1 MGNCVVS
8 QFLFLAVVGFVSRVE
23 INIISF
29 CFAYIV
35 STKRGSSL
43 YGQPSWWSA
52 PDDAAPL
59 TLQPIHCATTWTE
72 ANPTPIKGKSLS
84 PAPPDTNKKRSASVK
99 AYGTLPREKKE
110 SKLTTRL
117 IKKIT
122 PSSSKKASSSEGKA
136 STSSSAASSA
146 SNSSSDLLKSSVAR
160 GTPKRET
167 YIKKNALSNRP
178 RSAEVISSSSST
190 TLQKPVSKFDRS
202 SPQRHTYNKKEPTL
216 SKKAHEEAS
225 SASKPE
231 KKPRETIA
239 ELRQRMQQAKKTAAA
254 NKDAESDIQIFVPTK
269 ATPTEEATADHVT
282 EDINSS
288 DVVTSSGLS
297 LNESD
302 VQLNSQRKQWEIN
315 EVMHMQTSSPY
326 FHSMNNWYIPYLVL
340 TCRNP
345 NVSKPKCII
354 LILSDHYFAF
364 KFYGKFNALVSPL
377 VTYVRTALIMYM
389 LIHRLFLWI
398 T

>member
-1 MGNCVVS
+1 M
-8 QFLFLAVVGFVSRVE
+8 
-23 INIISF
+23 
-29 CFAYIV
+29 

-52 PDDAAPL
+52 PDDNAPL

-72 ANPTPIKGKSLS
+72 ANPISVKGKSLS

-99 AYGTLPREKKE
+99 AYGTLPREKTSSAKE

-122 PSSSKKASSSEGKA
+122 PSSSKKTSSSEGKA

-167 YIKKNALSNRP
+167 YIKKTALSSRP

-239 ELRQRMQQAKKTAAA
+239 ELRQRMQQAKKAATP
-254 NKDAESDIQIFVPTK
+254 NKDPESDIQIFVPTK
-269 ATPTEEATADHVT
+269 ATPTDEAAADHVI

-288 DVVTSSGLS
+288 DVVTSSGVS

-302 VQLNSQRKQWEIN
+302 IQLSAQRKQWEIS
-315 EVMHMQTSSPY
+315 EV
-326 FHSMNNWYIPYLVL
+326 
-340 TCRNP
+340 
-345 NVSKPKCII
+345 
-354 LILSDHYFAF
+354 
-364 KFYGKFNALVSPL
+364 
-377 VTYVRTALIMYM
+377 
-389 LIHRLFLWI
+389 
-398 T
+398 

>member
-1 MGNCVVS
+1 M
-8 QFLFLAVVGFVSRVE
+8 
-23 INIISF
+23 
-29 CFAYIV
+29 

-52 PDDAAPL
+52 PDDNAPL

-72 ANPTPIKGKSLS
+72 ANPTPVKGKSLS
-84 PAPPDTNKKRSASVK
+84 PAPPDSNKKRSASVK
-99 AYGTLPREKKE
+99 AYGTLPREKTSSVKE

-122 PSSSKKASSSEGKA
+122 PSSSKKSSSSEGKA

-167 YIKKNALSNRP
+167 YIKKTSLSSRP

-239 ELRQRMQQAKKTAAA
+239 ELRQRMQQAKKAATA
-254 NKDAESDIQIFVPTK
+254 NKDAESDIQIFIPTK
-269 ATPTEEATADHVT
+269 VTPTEEPTADHVT

-288 DVVTSSGLS
+288 DVVTSSGVS

-302 VQLNSQRKQWEIN
+302 VQLSSQRRQWEIN
-315 EVMHMQTSSPY
+315 EV
-326 FHSMNNWYIPYLVL
+326 
-340 TCRNP
+340 
-345 NVSKPKCII
+345 
-354 LILSDHYFAF
+354 
-364 KFYGKFNALVSPL
+364 
-377 VTYVRTALIMYM
+377 
-389 LIHRLFLWI
+389 
-398 T
+398 